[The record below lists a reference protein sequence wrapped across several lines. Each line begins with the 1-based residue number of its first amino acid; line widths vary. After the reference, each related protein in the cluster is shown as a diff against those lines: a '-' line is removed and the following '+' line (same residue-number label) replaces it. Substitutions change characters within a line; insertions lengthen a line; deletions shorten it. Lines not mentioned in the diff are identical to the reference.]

1 VAIPYGRLER
11 KEGIVDIVNI
21 YFTLGDVGVGSEVV
35 LNRIPGSHAALPS
48 QGYHAGTAPLS
59 MPKILPNQQP
69 TTNISIIDMNIA
81 VVQWIPR
88 QIQFYAQ
95 KGLLQFISNFR

>member
-11 KEGIVDIVNI
+11 KEGVVDIVNI

-35 LNRIPGSHAALPS
+35 LNRSHAALPS

-69 TTNISIIDMNIA
+69 TTNISMFDMNIA
-81 VVQWIPR
+81 VVQWILR
-88 QIQFYAQ
+88 RRIQFYAQ